1 MSSKSKRVATIVSL
15 FLVFAVSQVYI
26 GASFAGPGPATTRSE
41 SPTVTTPQQPT
52 GILTTRGNKAIT
64 INGATAISGA
74 TIVTGADIETPDA
87 VGAIVSLGSLG
98 SLQIQPNTKLTL
110 EFQSGSVKVMVVRGC
125 VTLRTKKGTAG
136 EVDTPRGVVERT
148 DPAKDDMVKVL
159 ADQCT
164 SQPRCACYGVE
175 AATAAV
181 PEGPGLLGLGTI
193 ASIAVVGAFVAE
205 VALPMIFRGRNP
217 SPVR

>member
-1 MSSKSKRVATIVSL
+1 MSSKSKRIATLISL

-26 GASFAGPGPATTRSE
+26 GASFAGPGPAAARSE
-41 SPTVTTPQQPT
+41 SPTVTPQQPT
-52 GILTTRGNKAIT
+52 GILTTKGNKAIT
-64 INGATAISGA
+64 VNGATAISGA
-74 TIVTGADIETPDA
+74 TIVSGADIETPDA
-87 VGAIVSLGSLG
+87 VGATVSLGSLG

-148 DPAKDDMVKVL
+148 DPAKDGMVKVL

-164 SQPRCACYGVE
+164 SQPRCTCFGV
-175 AATAAV
+175 AGATAAV

-193 ASIAVVGAFVAE
+193 ASIAVIGGFVAE
-205 VALPMIFRGRNP
+205 VVLPMIFRGRNP
-217 SPVR
+217 SPFR